1 MKISELIKR
10 LTEIREE
17 HGDLSM
23 ARTIDY
29 NESDSAE
36 QGYDEAYTYSF
47 SHPVVIPVIEQ
58 NYSGYIELQDVTGGE
73 MLEPKSKKVVTLG

>member
-1 MKISELIKR
+1 MKISELITQ
-10 LTEIREE
+10 LTEIREK
-17 HGDLSM
+17 HGDLDM

-29 NESDSAE
+29 DESDPE

-58 NYSGYIELQDVTGGE
+58 NYGGYIELQDVTGEE
-73 MLEPKSKKVVTLG
+73 MHRYSSKKVVTLG